1 MKEDSAYYRMM
12 MNPNTRFI
20 ILVIDLFIIV
30 GMFAFIR
37 VYYKHAPLSVH
48 TIDGIQ
54 YRLLVKPAENKTDYL
69 FNFGIKNKQD
79 STVTLDLGD
88 SACEF
93 VVKQYGRELFRFS
106 KGEGE
111 RLILHPEDE
120 KTFNLIW
127 NQRDTEG
134 NLVEAGEYQVVA
146 RLNTTSPISIST
158 RIKVR
163 E

>member
-1 MKEDSAYYRMM
+1 MKEDSIYYRVMT
-12 MNPNTRFI
+12 NPNTRLI
-20 ILVIDLFIIV
+20 ILVIDLFIIL

-54 YRLLVKPAENKTDYL
+54 YRLLVKPAENKRDYL
-69 FNFGIKNKQD
+69 FNFRIKNEQD

-93 VVKQYGRELFRFS
+93 VVKQYGQELFRFS
-106 KGEGE
+106 KGAGG
-111 RLILHPEDE
+111 RLILHPEE
-120 KTFNLIW
+120 EETFNLIW
-127 NQRDTEG
+127 NQRDREG

-146 RLNTTSPISIST
+146 RLNTPSPISIST